1 MRNVMNAVIAAMI
14 LVCGTAAAQSLGQIA
29 VFHEKVGWIGQ
40 DAANAA
46 ADEIL
51 SNTTSTD
58 IMAVNLDESASFL
71 ADSTGD
77 GDVDVF
83 FTFGYL
89 PETVYA
95 PGNAE
100 PDDSIIEKYIED
112 GNLYLNTAD
121 YIFYVTLGGGANEVG
136 GLQNVTDSAFDMWT
150 DGNNVAPTADGSKYL
165 PSLEGF
171 QSNRSFRKEQVEA
184 DENWDYAVVFAE
196 GPLGEDPA
204 IIQHADYMGM
214 VGIVMQVA
222 NDNLP
227 RGAVVTELFNNWLP
241 DAFPTTSVDPIGKSA
256 SLWGSLK
263 SAE

>member
-1 MRNVMNAVIAAMI
+1 MRNAMNAVIAAMI

-40 DAANAA
+40 AAADAA

-121 YIFYVTLGGGANEVG
+121 YIFYVTLGGGANAVG
-136 GLQNVTDSAFDMWT
+136 GLQNVTDSTFDMWT

-171 QSNRSFRKEQVEA
+171 QSNRSFKKAQVEA